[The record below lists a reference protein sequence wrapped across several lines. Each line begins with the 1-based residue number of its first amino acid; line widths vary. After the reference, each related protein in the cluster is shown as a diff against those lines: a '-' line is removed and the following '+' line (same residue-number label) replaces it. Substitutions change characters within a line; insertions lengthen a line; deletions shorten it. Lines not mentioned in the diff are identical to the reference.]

1 MIKPQL
7 RRISSPVSL
16 LMRLPIG
23 LPVPASSRRMSFKN
37 VFLGCILLL
46 FSQLLVACGSA
57 HEFNGIVYNPPIV
70 APELQGIDQTGEPF
84 SMDKVKGKV
93 TLLFFG
99 YTNCPDVCPLTMGQ
113 ITTIYRQLSADS
125 NDLAESNDLSV
136 IFASTDPERD
146 TPQVLAQYIDLF
158 DSSFWGV
165 QIPQTAL
172 AEVMSAYSG
181 LAQKDELPEGKTA
194 EQYTITHSNWIY
206 AIDREGNLRL
216 IFSSQLQTQQI
227 ADDVK
232 YLLSE

>member
-1 MIKPQL
+1 MPC
-7 RRISSPVSL
+7 RRLMSGFHRSPDQDVYK
-16 LMRLPIG
+16 R
-23 LPVPASSRRMSFKN
+23 
-37 VFLGCILLL
+37 
-46 FSQLLVACGSA
+46 Q
-57 HEFNGIVYNPPIV
+57 VYNPPIV
-70 APELQGIDQTGEPF
+70 APELQGIDQKGEPF

-125 NDLAESNDLSV
+125 NELSV

>member
-1 MIKPQL
+1 
-7 RRISSPVSL
+7 
-16 LMRLPIG
+16 MRLPIR
-23 LPVPASSRRMSFKN
+23 LPVPASSRRMSFTN
-37 VFLGCILLL
+37 VFFVCILLL
-46 FSQLLVACGSA
+46 FSQLFVACGSA

-70 APELQGIDQTGEPF
+70 APELQGLDQKGEPF

-125 NDLAESNDLSV
+125 NELSV

-206 AIDREGNLRL
+206 AIDRDGNLRL

>member
-1 MIKPQL
+1 
-7 RRISSPVSL
+7 
-16 LMRLPIG
+16 MRLPIR
-23 LPVPASSRRMSFKN
+23 LPVPASSRRMSFTN
-37 VFLGCILLL
+37 VFFVCILLL
-46 FSQLLVACGSA
+46 FSQLFVACGSA

-70 APELQGIDQTGEPF
+70 APELQGIDQKGEPF

-125 NDLAESNDLSV
+125 NELSV

>member
-1 MIKPQL
+1 
-7 RRISSPVSL
+7 
-16 LMRLPIG
+16 MRLPIR
-23 LPVPASSRRMSFKN
+23 LPVPASSRRMSFTN
-37 VFLGCILLL
+37 VFFVCILLL
-46 FSQLLVACGSA
+46 FSQLFVACGSA

-70 APELQGIDQTGEPF
+70 APELQGIDQKGEPF

-125 NDLAESNDLSV
+125 NELSV

-206 AIDREGNLRL
+206 AIDRDGNLRL

>member
-7 RRISSPVSL
+7 RRISSPMRM
-16 LMRLPIG
+16 LMRLPIR
-23 LPVPASSRRMSFKN
+23 LPVPASSRRMSFTN
-37 VFLGCILLL
+37 IFFVCILLL
-46 FSQLLVACGSA
+46 FSQLFVACGSA

-70 APELQGIDQTGEPF
+70 APELQGIDQKGEPF

-125 NDLAESNDLSV
+125 NELSV